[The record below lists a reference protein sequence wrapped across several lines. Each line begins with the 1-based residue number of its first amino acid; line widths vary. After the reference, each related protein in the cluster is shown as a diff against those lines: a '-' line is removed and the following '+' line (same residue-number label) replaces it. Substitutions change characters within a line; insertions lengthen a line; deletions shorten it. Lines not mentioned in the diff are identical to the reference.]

1 MFLPVEFI
9 EKCESYYNWYN
20 FFCYFIIG
28 FYDLLILCLIG
39 IYLLHYFS
47 VLCYRNGV
55 LCYTTCVIMVVI
67 SIFRNIHKL
76 IEVFLVFRCNLQT
89 DNSLPDIK
97 GCKPKL

>member
-1 MFLPVEFI
+1 MFLLFYYRVLRFI
-9 EKCESYYNWYN
+9 N
-20 FFCYFIIG
+20 FMFNQ
-28 FYDLLILCLIG
+28 
-39 IYLLHYFS
+39 YLLHYCS

-55 LCYTTCVIMVVI
+55 LCFTTCVIMVVI

-76 IEVFLVFRCNLQT
+76 IEVFLVFWCNLQT